1 MSTVGNRILNL
12 RKAKKLSQE
21 ALANMAGISDTY
33 VGKLEKNNA
42 NATAKVLDNIANAL
56 DTTVN
61 YLMYGEEKTKEKIM
75 KETINIDKDI
85 TTIAAHFE
93 GEEFTKEDK
102 YDIENFIKYVLSK
115 KK

>member
-1 MSTVGNRILNL
+1 MSLGKRVKKFRKLKSLTILNVREL
-12 RKAKKLSQE
+12 TGLSKSTISEIENDNTSPTATTLNKLAKALQVPVEEFFK
-21 ALANMAGISDTY
+21 
-33 VGKLEKNNA
+33 
-42 NATAKVLDNIANAL
+42 
-56 DTTVN
+56 
-61 YLMYGEEKTKEKIM
+61 EEKTKEKIM
-75 KETINIDKDI
+75 KEIINIDKNI